1 MNVGEFLHNVLARIV
16 VVEEA
21 LEVGDT
27 GEAFAILIDLEADL
41 VGSLAAL
48 SMEQELA

>member
-1 MNVGEFLHNVLARIV
+1 VTAIDVIRNALARVV

-21 LEVGDT
+21 IEVGDT
-27 GEAFAILIDLEADL
+27 GEAFAILIDLEGDL

-48 SMEQELA
+48 SMEQEPA

>member
-1 MNVGEFLHNVLARIV
+1 MTALEVIRNALSRV
-16 VVEEA
+16 VAVEEA

-27 GEAFAILIDLEADL
+27 GEAFALLVDLEADL

-48 SMEQELA
+48 SMEQAA

>member
-1 MNVGEFLHNVLARIV
+1 MTALDVIQNAVARV
-16 VVEEA
+16 VAVEEA

-27 GEAFAILIDLEADL
+27 GEAFTLLVNLEADL

-48 SMEQELA
+48 SMEAAK